1 VRLGVACDGFI
12 PEGGQETLGEE
23 RKAKVLEAIDEGFR
37 EVLGE
42 SSSRAIYYYFRMRT
56 GLKIEDAVER
66 PEALVSFLR
75 DMFKAGAQVLER
87 RVFEKLCV
95 AFEVNPGESKEPTSS
110 PS

>member
-1 VRLGVACDGFI
+1 M
-12 PEGGQETLGEE
+12 GGRGTLADEL
-23 RKAKVLEAIDEGFR
+23 KAKVLKAIDEGFR

-42 SSSRAIYYYFRMRT
+42 SSSRAIYYYFQMRT
-56 GLKIEDAVER
+56 GLKTEDAVER

-95 AFEVNPGESKEPTSS
+95 TFGVNPGEVEGADLVTLIRRVLSKK
-110 PS
+110 

>member
-1 VRLGVACDGFI
+1 LAD
-12 PEGGQETLGEE
+12 EL
-23 RKAKVLEAIDEGFR
+23 KAKVLKAIDEGFR

-42 SSSRAIYYYFRMRT
+42 SSSRAIYYYFQMRT
-56 GLKIEDAVER
+56 GLKTEDAVER

-95 AFEVNPGESKEPTSS
+95 TFGVNPGEVEGADLVTLIRRVLSKK
-110 PS
+110 